1 MRKVVVLATF
11 LAATYAPSAFATAE
25 LKLTTGAS
33 TVDILDGGLGDA
45 CLSADCVT
53 FVGALGSWTINVT
66 TGTEGLLF
74 LDLNS
79 VNQVAGGQT
88 DPITLAFSDDA
99 TPPPQLPVSFV
110 FEAGGTVASNQVPTV
125 TFNAYTDIVK
135 FGTTNQI
142 GSTMTFHTS
151 PFSGTTTGAAAPG
164 DLATTIVVTIDLGKG
179 AKGQA
184 SFDTGLATTN
194 VPEPASISM
203 LGGVLLI
210 LGGALRRRM
219 KKA

>member
-1 MRKVVVLATF
+1 MMRKVVVLATF

-53 FVGALGSWTINVT
+53 FIGALGSWTINVT
-66 TGTEGLLF
+66 TGSEGLLF

-79 VNQVAGGQT
+79 VNQVSGGQT
-88 DPITLAFSDDA
+88 DPITLAFSDDT
-99 TPPPQLPVSFV
+99 TPPPAIGFK

-151 PFSGTTTGAAAPG
+151 PFAGTTTGTPGAG
-164 DLATTIVVTIDLGKG
+164 DLATTIVVSIDLGKG

-184 SFDTGLATTN
+184 SFDTGLASN